1 MMNPEE
7 TTAGNPPLERFGWL
21 ALVAAIYTYV
31 LVVYGGIV
39 RITGSGMGC
48 GDDWPHCNGAI
59 VPAFDLPTFIEYTHR
74 VLGAGLIL
82 ITLVLLVR
90 AVRNRGRPAFARA
103 GVLGLTVLAAVL
115 IVVQALLGA
124 VTVKLELPAGV
135 TAVHFMMALV
145 LLALFQAMAVRAG
158 TFPRSEHGDP
168 AARAAMVAMVLGF
181 VVIGFGAL
189 TANVGMDGPFPPSGA
204 AMACQGFPLCN
215 GQLVPEGNAWIHIHW
230 THRLTAFLLFFHVL
244 AATILT
250 LRRPGSAGPA
260 RRAAVASLAAVTLQL
275 AVAAALVLTFLPP
288 WLQGLHLVVGGAL
301 WSALVFWAGL
311 TRPAR
316 APAEATGATAT
327 A

>member
-1 MMNPEE
+1 MMNSEE
-7 TTAGNPPLERFGWL
+7 TTAGDHPLERFGGL

-31 LVVYGGIV
+31 LIVYGGIV

-48 GDDWPHCNGAI
+48 GDDWPDCNGAI
-59 VPAFDLPTFIEYTHR
+59 VPTFDLPTFIEYTHR
-74 VLGAGLIL
+74 VLGAGLVL

-90 AVRNRGRPAFARA
+90 AVRSRWRPAFARA
-103 GVLGLTVLAAVL
+103 RVLGLAVLAAVL

-124 VTVKLELPAGV
+124 VTVKLELPAAV
-135 TAVHFMMALV
+135 TAVHFMTALV
-145 LLALFQAMAVRAG
+145 LLALFQVMAVRAG
-158 TFPRSEHGDP
+158 MFPRSEKSDP

-215 GQLVPEGNAWIHIHW
+215 GQLVPEGNPWIHIHW

-244 AATILT
+244 AATILA
-250 LRRPGSAGPA
+250 LRRPGSTGPA
-260 RRAAVASLAAVTLQL
+260 RRAAAASLVAVTLQL
-275 AVAAALVLTFLPP
+275 AVAAALVLMFLPP
-288 WLQGLHLVVGGAL
+288 WLQGLHLAVGSAL
-301 WSALVFWAGL
+301 WSALVFWAAL

-316 APAEATGATAT
+316 APAEATGAAAT